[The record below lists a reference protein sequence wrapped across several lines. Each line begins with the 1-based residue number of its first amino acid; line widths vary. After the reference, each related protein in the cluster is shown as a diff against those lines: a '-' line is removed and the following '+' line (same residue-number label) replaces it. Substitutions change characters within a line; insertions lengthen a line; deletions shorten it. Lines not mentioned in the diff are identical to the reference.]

1 MKHIVS
7 GIKPSGEVNL
17 GTYLGAIK
25 NFVTLQKEQD
35 DAHFFLF
42 VADLHAI
49 TVKQDP
55 QKLKKASRE
64 LAALYLACGLEQE
77 RLSLF
82 IQSEIPAHA
91 QMNYYLQCFA
101 YMGELERMTQFKD
114 KALKQEA
121 GVSSALFT
129 YPVLM
134 AGDILLYDADFVPVG
149 DDQRQHLELTRDLAQ
164 RVNQRFGEIFTV
176 PQPLIASVGAR
187 IMGLQNPTKKMS
199 KSDVNPKDVVLL
211 LDPPNIIEK
220 RIKSAVTDSE
230 GTFAFDPLE
239 KPGISNL
246 ITIEAALRGTTV
258 EAVVEQHQGS
268 SYAQYKEDLA
278 RLVVEHLTPI
288 QERYKTLIDS
298 AELDDILDSGAAFAG
313 ALATKKAQTFAR
325 RLGLGRPLK
334 KTR

>member
-25 NFVTLQKEQD
+25 NFVTLQKEHE

-55 QKLKKASRE
+55 QTLKKASRE
-64 LAALYLACGLEQE
+64 LAAIYLACGLKQD

-114 KALKQEA
+114 KAQKQEA

-164 RVNQRFGEIFTV
+164 RVNQRFGDIFTL

-199 KSDVNPKDVVLL
+199 KSDVNPKDVVLM

-230 GTFAFDPLE
+230 GILAYSPSD

-246 ITIEAALRGTTV
+246 ITIEAALLGTTV
-258 EAVVEQHQGS
+258 EAIVEQHQGET
-268 SYAQYKEDLA
+268 YATYKEKLA
-278 RLVVEHLTPI
+278 QLVIDHLTPI
-288 QERYKTLIDS
+288 QERYQILINS
-298 AELDDILDSGAAFAG
+298 SELDDILDAGAAFAG
-313 ALATKKAQTFAR
+313 SLATKKAQTFAR
-325 RLGLGRPLK
+325 RLGLGRSIK